1 MHITKALAQKKI
13 RVWIKKAR
21 ASGLSCF
28 DSFFIMLE
36 RWWEEITNYFLLRQN
51 SGFVEGFNNKVKV
64 LKRRAYGLYNL
75 KHLFQRIYLDT
86 QGYRLFALPATTIY
100 G

>member
-1 MHITKALAQKKI
+1 MHITKAQAQKKI
-13 RVWIKKAR
+13 RVWIKKVK

-28 DSFFIMLE
+28 NSFFNTLE
-36 RWWEEITNYFLLRQN
+36 HWWHEITNYFLLRQN

-75 KHLFQRIYLDT
+75 KHLFQRIYLDI
-86 QGYRLFALPATTIY
+86 QGYRLFAQTVITIY
-100 G
+100 D